1 MRKSRQILPGARY
14 HIIARANRYEFIF
27 QKREMKELFLS
38 LLRRAKKRFRF
49 AIETFCIM
57 DSHIHLIIRP
67 LKGESISKI
76 MQWLLS
82 VFAIRFNK
90 HFGLVGHVWLDRF
103 KSFILFTDAQRM
115 KAHIYILFN
124 PVAAGLVKQP
134 TNYRYS
140 AAHLI
145 LSGDFSFLEKPPPK
159 ILELYSDNR
168 IDFLIHLL

>member
-1 MRKSRQILPGARY
+1 MSMRKPRQIVQGARY

-27 QKREMKELFLS
+27 QKREIKELFLS
-38 LLRRAKKRFRF
+38 LLRRAKKRFKF
-49 AIETFCIM
+49 AVETFCIM

-67 LKGESISKI
+67 LQGESISKI

-103 KSFILFTDAQRM
+103 KSFVLFTDAQRM
-115 KAHIYILFN
+115 KAHEYILFN
-124 PVAAGLVKQP
+124 PVAAGLVKRP
-134 TNYRYS
+134 ADYNYS

-145 LSGDFSFLEKPPPK
+145 LSGDFSFLEKPPLPILK
-159 ILELYSDNR
+159 IYSNA
-168 IDFLIHLL
+168 